1 MSFPEAMAT
10 HTKLAVILHADVVG
24 STALVQKD
32 ERVAHER
39 IQNAFRR
46 LAETITAYGGVT
58 HEVRGDALVA
68 EFARASDGV
77 SASLAFQVANT
88 DQNAMLVDDIRPD
101 IRVGIALGEVVIAD
115 NTVTGPGVIL
125 AQRIEQL
132 AEPGG
137 LCISAAIQEA
147 VPRRLPIEIKSL
159 GDNSVKGFDEPVR
172 VYSVSLRVGA
182 KIPESLDDASSDDG
196 DAKPST
202 PVLAL
207 PDKPSIA
214 VLPLDNLSG
223 DPDQEYFADGMTE
236 DIITG
241 LSRFRSLFVIARN
254 SSFAYKGKSPD
265 VREVACDLG
274 VRYVLEGSVRRGGE
288 RIRITAQLVDAETGN
303 HLWAENYDR
312 KIEDIFAVQDEVTEA
327 IVAAIAPEIGDLE
340 RTRAQRKAPGNL
352 DAWDLYQRGLATYYS
367 STDEGLRLAIEQFDR
382 VNEVD
387 PTFAPAF
394 AMAANARA
402 RYALHFIPENRSE
415 LLNQA
420 REKAHKGITL
430 DPRDPTCL
438 WTDGRVHSMLGYH
451 DVGISK
457 VEEAVALN
465 PNDAMSHH
473 FLGWTMCFAGRSEE
487 AIPHFDRAMRLSP
500 RDIFLTGMMTY
511 RAVALF
517 HLERYEEA
525 LDWAQRASLSPDP
538 RSMTFALLTAVLV
551 KLGRQEEARVA
562 LKDLLTH
569 APGMSCAKYRENPF
583 GAPEMMERFVDA
595 LRAAGLPE

>member
-1 MSFPEAMAT
+1 MAT
-10 HTKLAVILHADVVG
+10 RTKLAVILHADVVG

-39 IQNAFRR
+39 IQDSFRR
-46 LAETITAYGGVT
+46 LSETITAYGGVT

-68 EFARASDGV
+68 ELARASDGV
-77 SASLAFQVANT
+77 SASLAFQDANT
-88 DQNAMLVDDIRPD
+88 DQNAMLADDIRPE

-147 VPRRLPIEIKSL
+147 VPRRLPVEIKSL
-159 GDNSVKGFDEPVR
+159 GDHSVKGFDEPVR
-172 VYSVSLRVGA
+172 VYSVSLRAGERV
-182 KIPESLDDASSDDG
+182 PESVNDSYSDDSE
-196 DAKPST
+196 AKSST
-202 PVLAL
+202 PVLAV

-223 DPDQEYFADGMTE
+223 DPDQEHFADGMTE

-254 SSFAYKGKSPD
+254 STFAYKGKSPD
-265 VREVACDLG
+265 VREVARDLG
-274 VRYVLEGSVRRGGE
+274 VRYVLEGSVRRSGE
-288 RIRITAQLVDAETGN
+288 RIRITGQLVDAETGN
-303 HLWAENYDR
+303 HLWAEHYDR
-312 KIEDIFAVQDEVTEA
+312 NLEDIFAVQDEVTEA
-327 IVAAIAPEIGDLE
+327 IVAAIAPEIGDVE
-340 RTRAQRKAPGNL
+340 RKRAQRKAPGNL
-352 DAWDLYQRGLATYYS
+352 DAWDLYQRALADYYS
-367 STDEGLRLAIEQFDR
+367 STEEGLRLAIEQFDR
-382 VNEVD
+382 VNKVD

-402 RYALHFIPENRSE
+402 RYALHFMPDNRSE

-420 REKAHKGITL
+420 REKAHKGTTL
-430 DPRDPTCL
+430 DSRDPTCL

-473 FLGWTMCFAGRSEE
+473 FLGWTLCFAGRSEE
-487 AIPHFDRAMRLSP
+487 AIPHFDDAMRLSP

-525 LDWAQRASLSPDP
+525 LDWVQRASLSPDP
-538 RSMTFALLTAVLV
+538 RSRTIALLTAVLV
-551 KLGRQEEARVA
+551 KLGRQDEARVA
-562 LKDLLTH
+562 LKDLLAH
-569 APGMSCAKYRENPF
+569 APGMTCAKYRENPF
-583 GAPEMMERFVDA
+583 GASEMMERIVDA
-595 LRAAGLPE
+595 LREAGLPE

>member
-1 MSFPEAMAT
+1 MAIRSN
-10 HTKLAVILHADVVG
+10 LAVILHADVIG

-46 LAETITAYGGVT
+46 LSEIIAAYGGVP

-68 EFARASDGV
+68 VFGRASDGV
-77 SASLAFQVANT
+77 SATLAFQAANT
-88 DQNAMLVDDIRPD
+88 KQIAALTDDIRPE
-101 IRVGIALGEVVIAD
+101 IRVGIALGEVVVAD
-115 NTVTGPGVIL
+115 NTITGPGVVL

-137 LCISAAIQEA
+137 LCISAAIHEA
-147 VPRRLPIEIKSL
+147 VPRRLPVEFKSL
-159 GDNSVKGFDEPVR
+159 GDQSVKGFDEPVR
-172 VYSVSLRVGA
+172 VYSVSLKAGEKV
-182 KIPESLDDASSDDG
+182 PEPANGVRSDDSE
-196 DAKPST
+196 AKSSA
-202 PVLAL
+202 PVLRL
-207 PDKPSIA
+207 PDRPSIA
-214 VLPLDNLSG
+214 VLPFNNLSG
-223 DPDQEYFADGMTE
+223 DPEQEYFADGMTE

-254 SSFAYKGKSPD
+254 STFAYKGKSPD
-265 VREVACDLG
+265 VREVARDLG
-274 VRYVLEGSVRRGGE
+274 VRYLLEGSVRRGGE
-288 RIRITAQLVDAETGN
+288 RIRITGQLVDAETGN
-303 HLWAENYDR
+303 HLWAERYDR
-312 KIEDIFAVQDEVTEA
+312 KLEDIFAVQDEVTEA
-327 IVAAIAPEIGDLE
+327 IVAAIAPEIGDVE
-340 RTRAQRKAPGNL
+340 RKRAQRKAPGNL
-352 DAWDLYQRGLATYYS
+352 DAWDLYQRGLAAYYS
-367 STDEGLRLAIEQFDR
+367 STAEGLRSAIEQFDR

-402 RYALHFIPENRSE
+402 RYALHFIPDNRIE
-415 LLNQA
+415 LLNKA

-430 DPRDPTCL
+430 DPRDSTCL

-465 PNDAMSHH
+465 PNDAMARY
-473 FLGWTMCFAGRSEE
+473 FLGWTLCFAGRAKE
-487 AIPHFDRAMRLSP
+487 AIPHIDHAMRLSP

-517 HLERYEEA
+517 HLEHYEEA
-525 LDWAQRASLSPDP
+525 LGWAQRASLSPDP
-538 RSMTFALLTAVLV
+538 RSMTFALLSAALA
-551 KLGRQEEARVA
+551 KLGRQEEARAA
-562 LKDLLTH
+562 LKDLLAH

-583 GAPEMMERFVDA
+583 GAPEFMERFADA
-595 LRAAGLPE
+595 LRDTGLPE